1 MLDQKL
7 FGTKHI
13 SLWLSTLTMGV
24 GITFVPDNKSI
35 HFLLVVFE
43 LEISFLSDE
52 D

>member
-7 FGTKHI
+7 FETKHI

-35 HFLLVVFE
+35 HLLLGVFE